1 MALLEV
7 RNVTS
12 GYSEVQILWDANL
25 ALEQGKLTA
34 LVGSNGA
41 GQTTMLRAVMGLIR
55 PWQGQV
61 TFQGQDVSRLPAHS
75 KRCV

>member
-12 GYSEVQILWDANL
+12 GYGEVQILWDANL

-34 LVGSNGA
+34 L
-41 GQTTMLRAVMGLIR
+41 I
-55 PWQGQV
+55 
-61 TFQGQDVSRLPAHS
+61 
-75 KRCV
+75 

>member
-12 GYSEVQILWDANL
+12 GYGEVQILWAANL

-41 GQTTMLRAVMGLIR
+41 GKTTMLRAVMGLILSLIHISEPTR
-55 PWQGQV
+55 PY
-61 TFQGQDVSRLPAHS
+61 
-75 KRCV
+75 